1 GRRCARPDPAAGPQ
15 LDGAGDGARAGGAW
29 RWVSSWP
36 TGRARPGRG
45 RRVGRLHGPLDPGAQ
60 QVRASYE
67 GDDPM
72 SGNTWTGRRIK
83 RAARLRW
90 VPLTQMRVNRWP
102 SVSEA

>member
-1 GRRCARPDPAAGPQ
+1 
-15 LDGAGDGARAGGAW
+15 
-29 RWVSSWP
+29 
-36 TGRARPGRG
+36 
-45 RRVGRLHGPLDPGAQ
+45 
-60 QVRASYE
+60 
-67 GDDPM
+67 M